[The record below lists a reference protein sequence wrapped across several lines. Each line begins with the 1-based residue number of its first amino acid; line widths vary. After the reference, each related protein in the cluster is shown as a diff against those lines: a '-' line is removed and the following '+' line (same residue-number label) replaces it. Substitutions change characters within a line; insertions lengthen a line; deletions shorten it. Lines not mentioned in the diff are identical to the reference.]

1 MCVIL
6 VCPPTVRPDR
16 ETIDACHRQNPH
28 GAGVAWR
35 EGGLVR
41 WVKGLE
47 PDELEPLVNS
57 LTGEIVIHFRWAS
70 VGEVTPKLC
79 HPFPVTPS
87 ATTRLNGTARA
98 VLFHNGTY
106 GAWRDV
112 MRRMP
117 KGRISDSLLSDSRV
131 VASMVDYLGA
141 DVLKSIHGK
150 FVVFSNGSTK
160 LYGFW
165 EKFNGM
171 KASNLYFAERVRTIA
186 LEQST
191 LTFDEE

>member
-16 ETIDACHRQNPH
+16 FIIDACHRKNPH

-35 EGGLVR
+35 ENGLVR

-47 PDELEPLVNS
+47 PDEVEPLIKS
-57 LTGEIVIHFRWAS
+57 LPGEIVIHFRWAS

-112 MRRMP
+112 LRKMP
-117 KGRISDSLLSDSRV
+117 KGRIGDKLLSDSRV
-131 VASMVDYLGA
+131 VASMVDYLGI
-141 DVLKSIHGK
+141 DVLDEIHGK
-150 FVVFSNGSTK
+150 FVVFERDFTK
-160 LYGFW
+160 LFGYW
-165 EKFNGM
+165 EKFAGM
-171 KASNLYFAERVRTIA
+171 KASNLHFAERVRTIA

-191 LTFDEE
+191 ITFDEE

>member
-1 MCVIL
+1 
-6 VCPPTVRPDR
+6 
-16 ETIDACHRQNPH
+16 
-28 GAGVAWR
+28 
-35 EGGLVR
+35 LVR

-47 PDELEPLVNS
+47 PDEVEPLIES
-57 LTGEIVIHFRWAS
+57 LPGEIVIHFRWAS

-112 MRRMP
+112 LRKMP
-117 KGRISDSLLSDSRV
+117 KGRIGDKLLSDSRV
-131 VASMVDYLGA
+131 VASMIDYLGI
-141 DVLKSIHGK
+141 DVLDEINGK
-150 FVVFSNGSTK
+150 FVVFERDFTK
-160 LYGFW
+160 LFGYW
-165 EKFNGM
+165 ENFGGM
-171 KASNLYFAERVRTIA
+171 KASNLYFAESVRTIA